1 MDSITYYTLNREQN
15 FSFPHD
21 NADTYTDEQLWS
33 HYSGHNY
40 LCAYLIRQLGH
51 NTSPILNA
59 LAMQPYA
66 KDYAAAWMRLKFLC
80 EVMEPTRVLRK
91 RDAMPPK
98 VKVRLEHLST
108 WTAESLTEEF
118 YQLEV
123 VTNVLGQHLFD
134 VVKSLTEGVEPPTL
148 LPEFTDAVLAF
159 NKKLYSLRSK
169 PLDQCQW
176 NLWNP
181 YDLTPFVWARYIVD
195 AKAASS
201 CLTSSS
207 RQAETCVV
215 TSYPNG

>member
-1 MDSITYYTLNREQN
+1 MASISYYTLNLEQN

-21 NADTYTDEQLWS
+21 NADTYTDEQLWA
-33 HYSGHNY
+33 HYSGKNY

-51 NTSPILNA
+51 NTTTILDA
-59 LAMQPYA
+59 LAGQPYA

-80 EVMEPTRVLRK
+80 EVMEPTRILRK

-98 VKVRLEHLST
+98 AKARLQHLSI

-134 VVKSLTEGVEPPTL
+134 VVKNLTEGVEPPVL
-148 LPEFTDAVLAF
+148 APKFTDAVLTF
-159 NKKLYSLRSK
+159 NKKLYALRQN
-169 PLDQCQW
+169 PLDQHQW

-181 YDLTPFVWARYIVD
+181 NDLTPFAWASYIMD

-215 TSYPNG
+215 

>member
-1 MDSITYYTLNREQN
+1 MASITYYTLNLEQN

-21 NADTYTDEQLWS
+21 NADTYTDEYLWT
-33 HYSGHNY
+33 HYSGQDY

-51 NTSPILNA
+51 KDPHPILDA
-59 LAMQPYA
+59 LSRQPYA

-80 EVMEPTRVLRK
+80 EVMEPSRILKK

-98 VKVRLEHLST
+98 VKARLNHLSA
-108 WTAESLTEEF
+108 WTSESLTEEF

-123 VTNVLGQHLFD
+123 VTNILGQHLFD
-134 VVKSLTEGVEPPTL
+134 VVKSLTEGVEPKTL
-148 LPEFTDAVLAF
+148 PPEFTDAVLAF
-159 NKKLYSLRSK
+159 NKKLYSLRQM

-181 YDLTPFVWARYIVD
+181 YDLTPFAWARYIVD

-201 CLTSSS
+201 CLIAT
-207 RQAETCVV
+207 
-215 TSYPNG
+215 